1 MHPARREG
9 APYTE
14 VRRLYTMSSRAA
26 HTAGAA
32 AYLFYINA
40 KLIMGRCLL
49 VNPGGGRLGFRLSLT
64 KINNIFYDA

>member
-1 MHPARREG
+1 MREG

-32 AYLFYINA
+32 ELDATIVDERYDDW
-40 KLIMGRCLL
+40 
-49 VNPGGGRLGFRLSLT
+49 LT
-64 KINNIFYDA
+64 AVQRVRTSV